1 MADQLP
7 LGALPT
13 TYHLYERGRWAKV
26 EAAIVEEV
34 SLCIHVN
41 GRELATYQCSPLDQE
56 AMVIGFLRS
65 EALIACLDDIA
76 IIARSGNGSCMDV
89 WLKKEVD
96 LPHRRIKT
104 TGCGEGVTFD
114 DLSRARAPLDDGPVV
129 APEQLSALYE
139 QMSKRVAL
147 YPLTRG
153 IHASALCSP
162 TQALLVAEDVGR
174 HNTLDKLWGKAMQQG
189 IAAEGKIIVTTGR
202 ISFEM
207 LGKAA
212 KMGVGV
218 IASRTSPTSR
228 STALARAWNITV
240 VGYLRRES
248 MRVYSAPQRLRPP
261 GSAAQTPTAVQPSV
275 SVSGPEA
282 RP

>member
-1 MADQLP
+1 MLNRLP
-7 LGALPT
+7 VGALGV
-13 TYHLYERGRWAKV
+13 TYHLYERGRWS
-26 EAAIVEEV
+26 EIDAAIVEET

-41 GRELATYQCSPLDQE
+41 GRELVTYQCSPIDQE
-56 AMVIGFLRS
+56 AMALGFLRS
-65 EALIACLDDIA
+65 EGLIGGLDDIA
-76 IIARSGNGSCMDV
+76 VIELSGSGTCVDV
-89 WLKKEVD
+89 WLKQAIE
-96 LPHRRIKT
+96 LPQRRIKT

-114 DLSRARAPLDDGPVV
+114 DLTKQRQPLVDNMVV
-129 APEQLSALYE
+129 APEQLFVLYE
-139 QMSKRVAL
+139 QMSQQVVL

-162 TQALLVAEDVGR
+162 DRALIVAEDVGR

-189 IAAEGKIIVTTGR
+189 ISTEGRIIVTTGR

-212 KMGVGV
+212 KMGAPI

-228 STALARAWNITV
+228 SAALARAWNITV

-248 MRVYSAPQRLRPP
+248 LRAYSAPQRLCVP
-261 GSAAQTPTAVQPSV
+261 SAAPFSSSTIPPFFGDVDRS
-275 SVSGPEA
+275 A
-282 RP
+282 RG